1 MQSSGTK
8 NASKGNPETT
18 KVSDHNFNSSIVSL

>member
-8 NASKGNPETT
+8 NALKGNPETT
-18 KVSDHNFNSSIVSL
+18 KVSDHNLNSSIVSL

>member
-1 MQSSGTK
+1 MQNSEAK
-8 NASKGNPETT
+8 NASKGNPETA

>member
-8 NASKGNPETT
+8 NALKGNPETT
-18 KVSDHNFNSSIVSL
+18 KVSDHIFNSSIVNL